1 MYVCMCNAL
10 RDRDVAAAAQA
21 GARTAVDAYSALGAA
36 PRCGRCLPFAQELI
50 DRHCGHGQPALALVG
65 AD

>member
-10 RDRDVAAAAQA
+10 RDRDVAAAAAA

-36 PRCGRCLPFAQELI
+36 PRCGRCLPFAQQLI
-50 DRHCGHGQPALALVG
+50 DRSICGDEPALAAAG
-65 AD
+65 GD

>member
-10 RDRDVAAAAQA
+10 RDRDVAAAAAA

-36 PRCGRCLPFAQELI
+36 PRCGRCLPFAQQLI
-50 DRHCGHGQPALALVG
+50 DRSRVGDEPALALAG

>member
-10 RDRDVAAAAQA
+10 RDRDVAAAAAA

-36 PRCGRCLPFAQELI
+36 PRCGRCLPFAQQFVDRCHFACEPELSAAGG
-50 DRHCGHGQPALALVG
+50 D
-65 AD
+65 

>member
-10 RDRDVAAAAQA
+10 RDRDVCAAAAA

-36 PRCGRCLPFAQELI
+36 PRCGRCLPFAQRLI
-50 DRHCGHGQPALALVG
+50 DERRGGQPAAASAGG

>member
-10 RDRDVAAAAQA
+10 RDRDVAAAAAA
-21 GARTAVDAYSALGAA
+21 GARTAVDAYRALGAA
-36 PRCGRCLPFAQELI
+36 PRCGRCLPFAQRFIEERHGACELA
-50 DRHCGHGQPALALVG
+50 GAG

>member
-10 RDRDVAAAAQA
+10 RDRDVAAAAAA
-21 GARTAVDAYSALGAA
+21 GARTAMDAYSALGAA
-36 PRCGRCLPFAQELI
+36 PRCGRCLPFAQQFVERCHGPAEAEL
-50 DRHCGHGQPALALVG
+50 ASAG